1 MNFEEKA
8 LAYCQY
14 ALDLEEDGYDGIAF
28 TPTEFF
34 ENLDEDYEGV
44 KTPEYVNEAFKWD
57 LR

>member
-8 LAYCQY
+8 LAYYQY

-34 ENLDEDYEGV
+34 ANLAEDMEGADH
-44 KTPEYVNEAFKWD
+44 VNEAFKWD
-57 LR
+57 LNG